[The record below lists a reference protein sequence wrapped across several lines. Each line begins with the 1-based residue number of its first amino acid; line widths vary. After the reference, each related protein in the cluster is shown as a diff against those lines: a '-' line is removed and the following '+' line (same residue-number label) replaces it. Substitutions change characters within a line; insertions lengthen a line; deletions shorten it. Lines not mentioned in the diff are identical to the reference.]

1 MRVNEIYNQIY
12 IMVEKEPNLADVVA
26 ALKGVLATVEHQ
38 YAVDYYNTQTQFL
51 TNQLLGN
58 GKDEYN

>member
-12 IMVEKEPNLADVVA
+12 LMVEKEPNLADVVA

-38 YAVDYYNTQTQFL
+38 YAVDYYNTQTQSL
-51 TNQLLGN
+51 ANQLLGN